1 MIRRAAGRAGIRHT
15 RRMSAAPSDTT
26 AGPRPPSTPL
36 PDFCSLPVLFA
47 LLVVGALTVTLMW
60 LAPGSDGDLRDY
72 SIAVL
77 FTSWLSVLLTVA
89 LCKLRPW
96 MQRLPWLWPY
106 AAVWLLL
113 VTTVGASA
121 AALGWIDHN
130 LGAGLSPASRFGF
143 VRDCTL
149 ATGLLGAGLLRY
161 FYVVAQWQAR
171 VAAAAQAQVAALQ
184 ARIRPHFLFNSM
196 NAVAALIRVDPDGAE
211 RTVENLSEL
220 FRAALGSD
228 QSAPGTLGEEWALV
242 DRYLEI
248 EALRLGD
255 RLRVERDIDVP
266 GDIPLPRLLLQ
277 PLVENAIRHGV
288 QPRREGGTIRLEGRR
303 VSGGVEIVVD
313 NPVADAP
320 ATPGNGHGLRNV
332 RERVRFHFGER
343 ASVDANVREGRFVV
357 TVFLPEAAR
366 ARTDRR

>member
-1 MIRRAAGRAGIRHT
+1 VIPRAAALPGIRHT
-15 RRMSAAPSDTT
+15 RRMSATELPAS
-26 AGPRPPSTPL
+26 PRPPSAPL

-47 LLVVGALTVTLMW
+47 LVVVGALTVTLMW
-60 LAPGSDGDLRDY
+60 LAPGNDGDLRDY
-72 SIAVL
+72 CIAVL
-77 FTSWLSVLLTVA
+77 FTSWLSMLLTVA

-96 MQRLPWLWPY
+96 MQRLSWMWPY

-121 AALGWIDHN
+121 AAVSWVDHN
-130 LGAGLSPASRFGF
+130 LTLGLSPDSTFGF
-143 VRDCTL
+143 VRDSVL

-161 FYVVAQWQAR
+161 FYVVAQWQTR
-171 VAAAAQAQVAALQ
+171 LAASAQAQVAALQ

-196 NAVAALIRVDPDGAE
+196 NAVATLIRVDPDAAE
-211 RTVENLSEL
+211 RTVENLAEL

-228 QSAPGTLGEEWALV
+228 QATIGSLGDELALV

-248 EALRLGD
+248 ETLRLGE

-266 GDIPLPRLLLQ
+266 ADLPMPRLLLQ

-288 QPRREGGTIRLEGRR
+288 QPSRTGGTIRLTGRVVR
-303 VSGGVEIVVD
+303 GGVEFVVD
-313 NPVADAP
+313 NPLAEGP
-320 ATPGNGHGLRNV
+320 AVPGTGHGLRNV

-343 ASVDANVREGRFVV
+343 ASVDATSREGRFIV
-357 TVFLPEAAR
+357 TVFLPEPVHAR
-366 ARTDRR
+366 PDRR

>member
-1 MIRRAAGRAGIRHT
+1 MP
-15 RRMSAAPSDTT
+15 AAPS
-26 AGPRPPSTPL
+26 ARPAHPRPPSAPL

-60 LAPGSDGDLRDY
+60 LAPGNDGDLRDY
-72 SIAVL
+72 CIAVL
-77 FTSWLSVLLTVA
+77 FTSWLSMLLTVA

-113 VTTVGASA
+113 VVTVGLSA
-121 AALGWIDHN
+121 TLLGWIDHN
-130 LGAGLSPASRFGF
+130 LGAGLSPASRFRF
-143 VRDCTL
+143 VRDSVL

-171 VAAAAQAQVAALQ
+171 VAAEAQAQVAALQ

-196 NAVAALIRVDPDGAE
+196 NAVAALIRVDPDAAE
-211 RTVENLSEL
+211 RTVENLAEL

-228 QSAPGTLGEEWALV
+228 PSSLGTLGEEWALV

-255 RLRVERDIDVP
+255 RLRVERAIDVP
-266 GDIPLPRLLLQ
+266 DDLPLPRLLLQ

-288 QPRREGGTIRLEGRR
+288 QPSRAGGTIRHGGRR
-303 VSGGVEIVVD
+303 VPGGVEIVVD
-313 NPVADAP
+313 NPLSDAP
-320 ATPGNGHGLRNV
+320 ATPGNGHGLRSV

-343 ASVDANVREGRFVV
+343 ATVRAETDDNRFVV
-357 TVFLPEAAR
+357 TLFLPESAH

>member
-1 MIRRAAGRAGIRHT
+1 
-15 RRMSAAPSDTT
+15 MSSTAPRT
-26 AGPRPPSTPL
+26 PRPPSAPL

-47 LLVVGALTVTLMW
+47 LLLVGALTVTLMW
-60 LAPGSDGDLRDY
+60 LAPGNDGDLRDY

-96 MQRLPWLWPY
+96 MQRLPSLWPY

-121 AALGWIDHN
+121 ALLGWIDHN
-130 LGAGLSPASRFGF
+130 LGAGLSPAPHFGF
-143 VRDCTL
+143 VRDSML

-161 FYVVAQWQAR
+161 FYVVAQWQVR

-196 NAVAALIRVDPDGAE
+196 NAVAALIRVDPDAAE
-211 RTVENLSEL
+211 RTVENLAEL

-228 QSAPGTLGEEWALV
+228 LAALSTLGEEWALV
-242 DRYLEI
+242 DRYLDI
-248 EALRLGD
+248 EALRLSD
-255 RLRVERDIDVP
+255 RLRVQRDIDVP
-266 GDIPLPRLLLQ
+266 ADLPLPHLLLQ
-277 PLVENAIRHGV
+277 PLVENAIRHGI
-288 QPRREGGTIRLEGRR
+288 QPLREGGTIRLGGTR
-303 VSGGVEIVVD
+303 VPGGVEIVID
-313 NPVADAP
+313 NPLADAP
-320 ATPGNGHGLRNV
+320 AVPGNGHGLRNV

-343 ASVDANVREGRFVV
+343 ASVRAEASDGRFVV
-357 TVFLPEAAR
+357 TMFLPEAAH
-366 ARTDRR
+366 ARPDRR

>member
-1 MIRRAAGRAGIRHT
+1 MSGEPRHP
-15 RRMSAAPSDTT
+15 RQPSA
-26 AGPRPPSTPL
+26 PL

-60 LAPGSDGDLRDY
+60 LAPGNDGDLRDY

-96 MQRLPWLWPY
+96 MQRLPGLWPY

-121 AALGWIDHN
+121 AVLGWIDHN
-130 LGAGLSPASRFGF
+130 LAAGLSPASRFGF
-143 VRDCTL
+143 VRDCML

-161 FYVVAQWQAR
+161 FYVVAQWQVR

-196 NAVAALIRVDPDGAE
+196 NAVAALIRVDPDAAE

-228 QSAPGTLGEEWALV
+228 QTSPGTLGEEWALV
-242 DRYLEI
+242 DRYLDI

-266 GDIPLPRLLLQ
+266 ADLPLPRLLLQ

-288 QPRREGGTIRLEGRR
+288 QPLREGGTVRLGGRR
-303 VSGGVEIVVD
+303 VPGGVEIVVE

-343 ASVDANVREGRFVV
+343 ATVDASVREGRFVV
-357 TVFLPEAAR
+357 TVFLPEVTR